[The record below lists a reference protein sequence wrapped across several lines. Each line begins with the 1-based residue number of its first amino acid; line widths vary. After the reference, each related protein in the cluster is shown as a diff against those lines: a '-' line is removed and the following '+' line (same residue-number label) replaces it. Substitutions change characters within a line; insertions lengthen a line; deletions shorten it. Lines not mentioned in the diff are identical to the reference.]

1 MAEWSIAPVLKT
13 DVLRGTGG
21 SNPSLSAKN
30 KRTEKFSCFALR
42 GYQAKLKII
51 MSKKLQIRNS
61 TAEFLIFT
69 NQAKEDGIEV
79 RLQGDTIWLSQKLM
93 ATLFDCSTDNIG
105 LHLKNIFNEGELD
118 ENSTTEFFSVV
129 ATNGKTYNT
138 KHYNLDAIIAVG
150 YRINSKRATAF
161 RRWATNI
168 LRDYTIRGYVI
179 DKERMK
185 NGTFFNENYF
195 TSLLEEVREIRA
207 SERLFY
213 QKITDIYA
221 TSFDYDAKS
230 QTTLD
235 FFAHVQNKLH
245 FAIHRHTA
253 AELIMHRA
261 NSSKEHMGLTTWKN
275 APTGKIIKSDVSIA
289 KNYLTEQEL
298 RRLDRVVSMYLD
310 YAEEQA
316 ERHIPMS
323 MEDWAKKLDAFLQ
336 FNEYD
341 MLNNIGQV
349 SSQVAKAFAESEFEK
364 YRIIQDRLFLSDFDK
379 YYTDNLLGFDTQEK

>member
-1 MAEWSIAPVLKT
+1 
-13 DVLRGTGG
+13 
-21 SNPSLSAKN
+21 
-30 KRTEKFSCFALR
+30 
-42 GYQAKLKII
+42 

-105 LHLKNIFNEGELD
+105 LHLKNIFKEGELE
-118 ENSTTEFFSVV
+118 ENSVTEDFSVT
-129 ATNGKTYNT
+129 ASDGKNYNT

-150 YRINSKRATAF
+150 YRVSSMRATAF

-168 LRDYTIRGYVI
+168 LRDYAIRGYVI

-195 TSLLEEVREIRA
+195 NSLLEEVREIRA

-213 QKITDIYA
+213 QKIADIYA
-221 TSFDYDAKS
+221 TAFDYDAHS

-235 FFAHVQNKLH
+235 FFAYVQNKLH
-245 FAIHRHTA
+245 FAIHHHTA
-253 AELIMHRA
+253 AELIMKRA
-261 NSSKEHMGLTTWKN
+261 NSEKEYMGLTTWKN
-275 APTGKIIKSDVSIA
+275 APNGKIIKSDVSIA
-289 KNYLTEQEL
+289 KNYLTEKEL
-298 RRLDRVVSMYLD
+298 HRLDRVVSMYLD

-316 ERHIPMS
+316 ERHIPMT
-323 MEDWAKKLDAFLQ
+323 MADWTKKLNAFLQ

-341 MLNNIGQV
+341 LLNNIGAI
-349 SSQVAKAFAESEFEK
+349 SAQVAKAFAESEFEK
-364 YRIIQDRLFLSDFDK
+364 YRIVQDRLFQSDFDK
-379 YYTDNLLGFDTQEK
+379 FNTNSFLDFNKNAEE

>member
-1 MAEWSIAPVLKT
+1 MAA
-13 DVLRGTGG
+13 
-21 SNPSLSAKN
+21 
-30 KRTEKFSCFALR
+30 
-42 GYQAKLKII
+42 
-51 MSKKLQIRNS
+51 
-61 TAEFLIFT
+61 
-69 NQAKEDGIEV
+69 
-79 RLQGDTIWLSQKLM
+79 
-93 ATLFDCSTDNIG
+93 LFDCSTDNIG

-118 ENSTTEFFSVV
+118 EKSTTEVFSVV
-129 ATNGKTYNT
+129 ASNGKTYNT

-150 YRINSKRATAF
+150 YRVNSKKATAF
-161 RRWATNI
+161 RRWATSI
-168 LRDYTIRGYVI
+168 LRDYAIRGYVI
-179 DKERMK
+179 DRERMK

-221 TSFDYDAKS
+221 TSFDYDAKA

-253 AELIMHRA
+253 AELIIDRA
-261 NSSKEHMGLTTWKN
+261 SSQKEHMGLTSWKN
-275 APTGKIIKSDVSIA
+275 APSGKIIKSDVSVA
-289 KNYLTEQEL
+289 KNYLTEHEL

-336 FNEYD
+336 FNEYEL
-341 MLNNIGQV
+341 LNNVGRV
-349 SSQVAKAFAESEFEK
+349 SAQVAKVFAESEFEK
-364 YRIIQDRLFLSDFDK
+364 YRIIQDRLFQSDFDK
-379 YYTDNLLGFDTQEK
+379 YNSDNLLDLISSHSNEGRT

>member
-1 MAEWSIAPVLKT
+1 
-13 DVLRGTGG
+13 
-21 SNPSLSAKN
+21 
-30 KRTEKFSCFALR
+30 
-42 GYQAKLKII
+42 
-51 MSKKLQIRNS
+51 MSKKFQIRNS

-79 RLQGDTIWLSQKLM
+79 RIQNDTIWLSQKLM
-93 ATLFDCSTDNIG
+93 ATLFDCSTDNIS
-105 LHLKNIFNEGELD
+105 LHLKNIFKEEELIED
-118 ENSTTEFFSVV
+118 SVTEVFS
-129 ATNGKTYNT
+129 ATASDGKNYNT

-168 LRDYTIRGYVI
+168 LRDYAIRGYVI

-185 NGTFFNENYF
+185 NGTYFNENYF
-195 TSLLEEVREIRA
+195 NNLLEEVREIRA
-207 SERLFY
+207 SERMFY

-235 FFAHVQNKLH
+235 FYAHVQNKLH
-245 FAIHRHTA
+245 YAIHQHTA
-253 AELIMHRA
+253 AELILNRA
-261 NSSKEHMGLTTWKN
+261 NSNKEHMGLTTWKN
-275 APTGKIIKSDVSIA
+275 APNGKIIKSDVSIA
-289 KNYLTEQEL
+289 KNYLTEKEI
-298 RRLDRVVSMYLD
+298 RRLDRIVSMYLD

-336 FNEYD
+336 FNEFD
-341 MLNNIGQV
+341 ILNNIGKFQH
-349 SSQVAKAFAESEFEK
+349 K
-364 YRIIQDRLFLSDFDK
+364 
-379 YYTDNLLGFDTQEK
+379 

>member
-1 MAEWSIAPVLKT
+1 MGK
-13 DVLRGTGG
+13 
-21 SNPSLSAKN
+21 
-30 KRTEKFSCFALR
+30 
-42 GYQAKLKII
+42 KI
-51 MSKKLQIRNS
+51 QIRNS

-93 ATLFDCSTDNIG
+93 ATLFNCSTDNIS

-118 ENSTTEFFSVV
+118 EDSTTEFFSVV

-150 YRINSKRATAF
+150 YRVNSKRATAF

-168 LRDYTIRGYVI
+168 LRDYAIRGYVI

-195 TSLLEEVREIRA
+195 NGLLEEVREIRA

-221 TSFDYDAKS
+221 TAFDYDAKS

-245 FAIHRHTA
+245 FAIHHHTA
-253 AELIMHRA
+253 SELIMDRA
-261 NSSKEHMGLTTWKN
+261 DSNKEHLGLTTWKN
-275 APTGKIIKSDVSIA
+275 APNGKIIKSDVSIA
-289 KNYLTEQEL
+289 KNYLTEREL
-298 RRLDRVVSMYLD
+298 HRLDRVVSMYLD

-341 MLNNIGQV
+341 LLRNIGTV
-349 SSQVAKAFAESEFEK
+349 SAQVAKAFAESEFEK
-364 YRIIQDRLFLSDFDK
+364 YRIIQDRLFQSDFDK
-379 YYTDNLLGFDTQEK
+379 YNMDNLLEFDCEGE